1 MSEQGRFRKY
11 RGYVNSLERM
21 GAGRVSNAV
30 LSGARESLYRL
41 GLAADREWE
50 EEKRRDR
57 ERGEINRKKSDKEMK
72 KFRAEMK
79 EERRAS
85 GMYGTYGPSL
95 VSTDKYFYGLFGEAF
110 WQANFTIIQPMADY
124 AQREEGKS
132 HFINLFNSNQWILL
146 EEICANAHRFKIE
159 INKKEGLRV
168 RYFNK
173 NIPGSH
179 KIWTWTETKE
189 LYKLPRLAIRSNIW
203 SFLEVFSNPVSVY
216 KVYGYVNYSSK
227 DDSEM
232 DSLFIQLEQFA
243 KTPNKID
250 KKINKAEDKILEQIL
265 K

>member
-1 MSEQGRFRKY
+1 MYDKVKKQI
-11 RGYVNSLERM
+11 GYIKSLERL
-21 GAGRVSNAV
+21 GPGRPGRKFINSAYTD
-30 LSGARESLYRL
+30 LSILEGQA
-41 GLAADREWE
+41 E
-50 EEKRRDR
+50 EEMAEWNR
-57 ERGEINRKKSDKEMK
+57 ENRKRWDRNRKESDKKMN
-72 KFRAEMK
+72 KFRAKMK

-173 NIPGSH
+173 NIPSSH

-203 SFLEVFSNPVSVY
+203 SFLEGFSNPVSVY
-216 KVYGYVNYSSK
+216 KAYGYVNYSSK

>member
-1 MSEQGRFRKY
+1 MTNARKY
-11 RGYVNSLERM
+11 RTYVKSLERM

-30 LSGARESLYRL
+30 LSGAHEELYKAELREMN
-41 GLAADREWE
+41 EWE

-57 ERGEINRKKSDKEMK
+57 DLSNRLNKKYKEVDKVREL
-72 KFRAEMK
+72 
-79 EERRAS
+79 RRAS
-85 GMYGTYGPSL
+85 GMYGTYGPSP
-95 VSTDKYFYGLFGEAF
+95 VSTDKYFLGLFGEAF

-159 INKKEGLRV
+159 INKKEGLGV

-179 KIWTWTETKE
+179 KIWTWTDTKE
-189 LYKLPRLAIRSNIW
+189 LYKLPRLVILSNIW
-203 SFLEVFSNPVSVY
+203 SFLEVFTNPVSVY
-216 KVYGYVNYSSK
+216 KTYGYVNYSSK

-232 DSLFIQLEQFA
+232 DSLFIQLEQLA
-243 KTPNKID
+243 KIPNKID
-250 KKINKAEDKILEQIL
+250 KKINKADDKILEQIL